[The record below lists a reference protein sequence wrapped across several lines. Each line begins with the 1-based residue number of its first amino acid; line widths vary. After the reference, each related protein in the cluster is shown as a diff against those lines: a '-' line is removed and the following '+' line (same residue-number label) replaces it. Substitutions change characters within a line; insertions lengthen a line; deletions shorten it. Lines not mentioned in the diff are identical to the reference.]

1 MDVAFGGSLIGTW
14 LASFVFGLTVPQA
27 FQYFDNFPDDG
38 LLRRSLVA
46 SSLLLS
52 FAGLIGEYANIYLP
66 LVTFRGRPGAFVF
79 VDWPVRYA
87 GPFSE
92 SLTYF
97 RKILLY
103 NICNAMVALIVNSFL
118 VSRFYLVSKN
128 VAVTAILCG
137 MVLFVFIMSLLS
149 VQQFTAGED
158 VRKAKTNALITS
170 ISLALA
176 DFCIAASLIWTL
188 LNMVRPF
195 KGSRRIVRPIIITS
209 LRNGCLTSLV
219 TLGGM
224 TAVVIRVGNVSAI
237 FYYSLG
243 PLYVLTLLSN
253 LNLRRKDEGG
263 ESRLSS
269 GSRIHS
275 VTTPRASIGLE
286 AAINEARARVS
297 LSTEAHEGI
306 VRPNVAMLKPEGSKG
321 LAVTSC
327 PF

>member
-1 MDVAFGGSLIGTW
+1 
-14 LASFVFGLTVPQA
+14 
-27 FQYFDNFPDDG
+27 
-38 LLRRSLVA
+38 
-46 SSLLLS
+46 
-52 FAGLIGEYANIYLP
+52 
-66 LVTFRGRPGAFVF
+66 
-79 VDWPVRYA
+79 
-87 GPFSE
+87 
-92 SLTYF
+92 
-97 RKILLY
+97 
-103 NICNAMVALIVNSFL
+103 MVALIVNSFL

-286 AAINEARARVS
+286 AAI
-297 LSTEAHEGI
+297 
-306 VRPNVAMLKPEGSKG
+306 SK
-321 LAVTSC
+321 
-327 PF
+327 